1 MIYRRKAP
9 ELSRLIQAS
18 GREPSLYPRGIK
30 ASDTRKN
37 NLEFWVLEIATIQD
51 IAKMAPDCNLRR

>member
-1 MIYRRKAP
+1 MTYRGKAP
-9 ELSRLIQAS
+9 ELSRLIPAIS
-18 GREPSLYPRGIK
+18 REPPLYPRSIK

-37 NLEFWVLEIATIQD
+37 NLEFWVLGIATIQD